1 LQGIDTVVSLVQ
13 GGPETIIDGQKN
25 LLMAAKQAGVKRFV
39 PSDYSMDLFKVKDEI
54 FNNTLRRR
62 FSEEILYP
70 SGVGYTNVLMGMFMD
85 MGVIG
90 FVGLVDPATKEVK
103 IWGTGNEK
111 LNWTTLE
118 DSARYTV
125 EAIHDP
131 SAHNQVVKVSGDTR
145 TLNEFAKYVAEASG
159 SAYKTTFLGSFEDL
173 AATVAK
179 TFQEQPQNFYAW
191 MPLQYAWGFVSE
203 KFVLNPLWNNKYP
216 NVKPT
221 TLEEWVKAQKW

>member
-1 LQGIDTVVSLVQ
+1 
-13 GGPETIIDGQKN
+13 
-25 LLMAAKQAGVKRFV
+25 
-39 PSDYSMDLFKVKDEI
+39 MDLWV
-54 FNNTLRRR
+54 L
-62 FSEEILYP
+62 SILPQKRLVIDNSAEGICYHEHLF
-70 SGVGYTNVLMGMFMD
+70 TNS
-85 MGVIG
+85 
-90 FVGLVDPATKEVK
+90 ATQVK

-203 KFVLNPLWNNKYP
+203 KFVLNPLWNSKYP

-221 TLEEWVKAQKW
+221 TLEEWVKEQKW